1 MGFLQKKS
9 GIMKSSQT
17 EALRDTCDMWQ
28 VPALLKCHVSSLCST
43 GWWDWRVLP
52 ALLASMPDSWPHAM
66 PVLCTSQE
74 PDSSRHWDS
83 TENRHTE
90 PALRRFTFSW
100 MWTKQAALTKPEDLG
115 GDQPRNR
122 GWGGAEAPRSG
133 IRGDLSASSHLC
145 PCTKPNSDCYRN
157 CLFKTTRP
165 LLFSLAPMWHSCSGS
180 HSSAKSPSQR
190 WTSRMG
196 VWEAG
201 PSPES
206 HMKSSFLVQR
216 DFLRVSTGLSQHCR
230 LACS

>member
-1 MGFLQKKS
+1 MPCQCYAPPTNQTHLGTEIPQRTDTQSLPS
-9 GIMKSSQT
+9 GGS
-17 EALRDTCDMWQ
+17 
-28 VPALLKCHVSSLCST
+28 H
-43 GWWDWRVLP
+43 
-52 ALLASMPDSWPHAM
+52 
-66 PVLCTSQE
+66 
-74 PDSSRHWDS
+74 SRED
-83 TENRHTE
+83 
-90 PALRRFTFSW
+90 
-100 MWTKQAALTKPEDLG
+100 TKQAALTKPEDLG
-115 GDQPRNR
+115 GDQPQNR

-157 CLFKTTRP
+157 CLFKTARP

-190 WTSRMG
+190 WTSRVG

-216 DFLRVSTGLSQHCR
+216 DFLSVSTGLSQHCR
-230 LACS
+230 LACSWNYYFYVECGTTGKNGVIGSVTLFINNPHALT